1 MKRKKILACI
11 LCVALLGTLF
21 PRAAEVEA
29 EEDNPGTVDYVITE
43 DQTIN
48 EGGKVNSISVAEGKT
63 LTLATVIDAK
73 NVTVAGRIHISAP
86 AEGDPN
92 GLNIEENGTVSA
104 VSGGAITADAG
115 QMLEVRSGATVS
127 GITLYDVG
135 GEAEY
140 TGGFANTE
148 VFCYESVSGK
158 WVRQEPG
165 GGWLQDNQYAL
176 LFDTNDGA
184 GVNVNG
190 EAKKEGAFNNFETG
204 ETLFFTLTQP
214 GYRQDGVPVVEIRV
228 YNGEEEHEV
237 FRTDADDSDHKI
249 VLNENTFSFTPTSAA
264 PFEVEIWWSEYDAF
278 RGTGDKPVVV
288 EIDCQGDGSVEAQG
302 VAGEDKFVNRSLTK
316 VRVPE
321 TQTEL
326 VLTWE
331 EDKGPK
337 EIRVDGGDA
346 SAEDGRLIL
355 TGDALTGGQCSIPL
369 TQTETSWETGQPVPK
384 SFYYVQVVFE
394 NGNNDYLNENEYV
407 VWADMRD
414 EAGVSVNGEAKEPGL
429 RNNFVENDLL
439 TFTLTPPNN
448 GQEDTPVVEIRVF
461 NGEEPEVYRTDTKVD
476 EQHRISLVNHVF
488 SFTPSS
494 SSPFEVKIWWS
505 EYDAFEGTEEK
516 PVVVEIDCHGN
527 GSVEAQGV
535 APEDSFNNGG
545 RTKVRVPETQKALV
559 VTWDANNKP
568 NKLIIE
574 GGAEDGQ
581 GDLEVTA
588 ENLTGTQYSIPLTQ
602 TENREE
608 QMFPNHYY
616 RVKVEFDEGDNGG
629 NEKYNFTRLQ
639 NELNTTYFAFGD
651 INADDNATPEDLKY
665 GLMRTLYD
673 DFRVNEGRYQQEGE
687 ALGLIEDFNKQDPTN
702 LSLNMGKLLS
712 LVTISET
719 PLAGESIT
727 ATDKTGAAHTFDAYE
742 VTITI
747 DKLYENR
754 QDLTAFPEESEAT
767 VLESPIVLT
776 AKVYLI
782 NTENSAEQ
790 VIIKVR
796 DTYFVRDSYSSA
808 NENADDFERFV
819 GLNAHALVLVAEF
832 DSEKDIVLF
841 GNYAQANEVLSDK
854 SSKRYYAAGFSTG
867 NAREEYMGG
876 KFVVMTPDF
885 MGVTLNGI
893 GEEKE
898 PAAWSSESSL
908 SIAETGSA
916 EVNNTEKSIYF
927 GFSQIEITP
936 ITSDKASG
944 LNVTGIESVELLD
957 GITEN
962 AVKIEKQEASDAYI
976 IEFLSDFYDT
986 VRIKVTYSSTGGAV
1000 SGIVKINRV
1009 GIMIDG
1015 GGTAGDTKTV
1025 TIFHG
1030 HDMGAEL
1037 GASVYEAYKAKNSGK
1052 VHGDYGLAY
1061 YATYYYPTSSD
1072 TDVSNVSLFVTY
1084 TYADGSVERRL
1095 LKSDYFTLATGD
1107 KVAMSDY
1114 ILYMGDEKNAP
1125 VKVEAIAIPDVN
1137 EDGTVSG
1144 AKFGAGKGVGKEFDF
1159 SE

>member
-21 PRAAEVEA
+21 PRAASAEA
-29 EEDNPGTVDYVITE
+29 EPGENNPGTVDYVITE

-48 EGGKVNSISVAEGKT
+48 EGGIVNSISVAEGKT

-115 QMLEVRSGATVS
+115 QMLEIRSGATVS
-127 GITLYDVG
+127 GITLYDKDGVT
-135 GEAEY
+135 EY

-148 VFCYESVSGK
+148 VFAFNSESVK

-165 GGWLQDNQYAL
+165 GGGLQDNQYAL
-176 LFDTNDGA
+176 LFDDNDGA

-190 EAKKEGAFNNFETG
+190 EAKEEWVFNDFAEDV
-204 ETLFFTLTQP
+204 TLSFTLTQP

-228 YNGEEEHEV
+228 YNGGEEPEV
-237 FRTDADDSDHKI
+237 FRTDADESAHKI
-249 VLNENTFSFTPTSAA
+249 VLSENTFSFTPTSNA

-278 RGTGDKPVVV
+278 GGTGDKPVVV

-321 TQTEL
+321 KQTEL

-331 EDKGPK
+331 EDRVPS
-337 EIRVDGGDA
+337 EVRVDGGDA

-384 SFYYVQVVFE
+384 TFYYVQVVF
-394 NGNNDYLNENEYV
+394 
-407 VWADMRD
+407 D
-414 EAGVSVNGEAKEPGL
+414 EG
-429 RNNFVENDLL
+429 
-439 TFTLTPPNN
+439 
-448 GQEDTPVVEIRVF
+448 
-461 NGEEPEVYRTDTKVD
+461 
-476 EQHRISLVNHVF
+476 
-488 SFTPSS
+488 
-494 SSPFEVKIWWS
+494 
-505 EYDAFEGTEEK
+505 
-516 PVVVEIDCHGN
+516 GN
-527 GSVEAQGV
+527 GG
-535 APEDSFNNGG
+535 
-545 RTKVRVPETQKALV
+545 
-559 VTWDANNKP
+559 
-568 NKLIIE
+568 
-574 GGAEDGQ
+574 
-581 GDLEVTA
+581 
-588 ENLTGTQYSIPLTQ
+588 
-602 TENREE
+602 
-608 QMFPNHYY
+608 
-616 RVKVEFDEGDNGG
+616 NGG

-639 NELNTTYFAFGD
+639 NELDTTYFAFGD
-651 INADDNATPEDLKY
+651 INNSDAADLEDLKY

-673 DFRVNEGRYQQEGE
+673 GFRVKDGRYQQEGE

-702 LSLNMGKLLS
+702 LNLNMEKLMALA
-712 LVTISET
+712 TISAA

-727 ATDKTGAAHTFDAYE
+727 ATDKAGVAHTFDAYE

-747 DKLYENR
+747 AKLYENR
-754 QDLTAFPEESEAT
+754 QDTTVFPMEEETT

-782 NTENSAEQ
+782 DMAAGSEQ
-790 VIIKVR
+790 VIIKVK

-808 NENADDFERFV
+808 DKNADDSEKFE
-819 GLNAHALVLVAEF
+819 GLNASALVLVAAF
-832 DSEKDIVLF
+832 DSEEDIVLF

-854 SSKRYYAAGFSTG
+854 SAKRYYAAGFSTG
-867 NAREEYMGG
+867 AVREEYMGG

-908 SIAETGSA
+908 SIAETGSD

-927 GFSQIEITP
+927 GFSKIEITP
-936 ITSDKASG
+936 ITSGKVNG
-944 LNVTGIESVELLD
+944 LNVSGIESVELLD

-976 IEFLSDFYDT
+976 IHFLSDFYDT
-986 VRIKVTYSSTGGAV
+986 VRLKVTYSSAGATV

-1009 GIMIDG
+1009 GILIDG
-1015 GGTAGDTKTV
+1015 GRTAGDTKTV

-1030 HDMGAEL
+1030 HDRGAEL
-1037 GASVYEAYKAKNSGK
+1037 DASVYEAYKAKNSGK
-1052 VHGDYGLAY
+1052 VHGNYGLAY

-1072 TDVSNVSLFVTY
+1072 TAVPNVSLFVTY

-1095 LKSDYFTLATGD
+1095 LKSDYFTPATES

-1137 EDGTVSG
+1137 EDGTVNG
-1144 AKFGAGKGVGKEFDF
+1144 AKFGAGKGVGKVFDF
-1159 SE
+1159 SK